1 MCGRY
6 FWTHD
11 AEDALEE
18 DFPELVG
25 QILQQADSLRAGD
38 YTPAMKA
45 LALAGGGDS
54 GPAGGTGSMATG
66 NASGSLTDKADSTSR
81 KGSPLRSPLT
91 LQILQWGFPGFDK
104 GKLLINAR
112 AESVKDR
119 PTFRESFAQG
129 RCVLPAA
136 GFYEWDKSKEK
147 VTFTVSDRPILYL
160 AGIWRPYGPE
170 QRFVILTREANA
182 SMAPVHDRMP
192 LILTKEEVEPWVGE
206 RAGAERLLTKELPM
220 LKAERP
226 YEQLAFEW

>member
-45 LALAGGGDS
+45 MALVGGASS
-54 GPAGGTGSMATG
+54 GPASETGSIASG
-66 NASGSLTDKADSTSR
+66 NANGSLADITGRESGSPRRELT
-81 KGSPLRSPLT
+81 P
-91 LQILQWGFPGFDK
+91 QVLQWGFPGFDK

-119 PTFRESFAQG
+119 PTFRGSFEQG

-136 GFYEWDKSKEK
+136 GFYEWDRSKEK
-147 VTFTVSDRPILYL
+147 VTFTVPDRPILYL

-170 QRFVILTREANA
+170 KRFVILTREANA

-192 LILTKEEVEPWVGE
+192 LILTREEVAPWVSE
-206 RAGAERLLTKELPM
+206 RAEAERLLVKELPM

-226 YEQLAFEW
+226 YEQLMFEW

>member
-45 LALAGGGDS
+45 MALVGGAS
-54 GPAGGTGSMATG
+54 GVAEGSTGSE
-66 NASGSLTDKADSTSR
+66 SS
-81 KGSPLRSPLT
+81 SPRRVLAAKVF
-91 LQILQWGFPGFDK
+91 QWGFPGFDK

-119 PTFRESFAQG
+119 PTFSRSFEQG

-136 GFYEWDKSKEK
+136 GFYEWDRSKEK
-147 VTFTVSDRPILYL
+147 VTFTVPDRPILYL

-182 SMAPVHDRMP
+182 SMAPVHDRML
-192 LILTKEEVEPWVGE
+192 LILTREEVAPWVSE
-206 RAGAERLLTKELPM
+206 RAEAERLLVKELPM

-226 YEQLAFEW
+226 YEQLTFEW

>member
-6 FWTHD
+6 FWTND

-18 DFPELVG
+18 DFPELVDE
-25 QILQQADSLRAGD
+25 LLRQAHMLRAGD

-45 LALAGGGDS
+45 LALTGG
-54 GPAGGTGSMATG
+54 
-66 NASGSLTDKADSTSR
+66 K
-81 KGSPLRSPLT
+81 T
-91 LQILQWGFPGFDK
+91 LAAQVLQWGFPGFDK

-119 PTFRESFAQG
+119 PTFSRSFEQG

-147 VTFTVSDRPILYL
+147 VTFTVSDKPILYL

-182 SMAPVHDRMP
+182 SMSPVHDRMP
-192 LILTKEEVEPWVGE
+192 LILTREEVAPWVSE
-206 RAGAERLLTKELPM
+206 RAEAERLLVKELPM

-226 YEQLAFEW
+226 YEQLTFEW

>member
-18 DFPELVG
+18 DFPELVDE
-25 QILQQADSLRAGD
+25 LLRQAHMLRAGD

-45 LALAGGGDS
+45 LALTGG
-54 GPAGGTGSMATG
+54 
-66 NASGSLTDKADSTSR
+66 K
-81 KGSPLRSPLT
+81 T
-91 LQILQWGFPGFDK
+91 LAAQVLQWGFPGFDK

-119 PTFRESFAQG
+119 PTFRGGFEQG

-136 GFYEWDKSKEK
+136 GFYEWDRSKEK
-147 VTFTVSDRPILYL
+147 VTFTVPDRPILYL

-192 LILTKEEVEPWVGE
+192 LILTREEVAPWVGE
-206 RAGAERLLTKELPM
+206 RAEAERLLVKELPM

-226 YEQLAFEW
+226 YEQLTFEW

>member
-6 FWTHD
+6 FWTND

-18 DFPELVG
+18 DFPELVDE
-25 QILQQADSLRAGD
+25 LLRQAHMLRAGD

-45 LALAGGGDS
+45 LALTGG
-54 GPAGGTGSMATG
+54 
-66 NASGSLTDKADSTSR
+66 K
-81 KGSPLRSPLT
+81 T
-91 LQILQWGFPGFDK
+91 LAAQVLQWGFPGFDK

-119 PTFRESFAQG
+119 PTFSRSFEQG

-147 VTFTVSDRPILYL
+147 VTFTVPDRPILYL

-192 LILTKEEVEPWVGE
+192 LILTREEVAPWVSE
-206 RAGAERLLTKELPM
+206 RAEAERLLVKELPM

-226 YEQLAFEW
+226 YEQLTFEW

>member
-6 FWTHD
+6 FWTND

-18 DFPELVG
+18 DFPELVDE
-25 QILQQADSLRAGD
+25 LLRQAHMLRAGD

-45 LALAGGGDS
+45 LALTGG
-54 GPAGGTGSMATG
+54 
-66 NASGSLTDKADSTSR
+66 K
-81 KGSPLRSPLT
+81 T
-91 LQILQWGFPGFDK
+91 LAAQVLQWGFPGFDK

-119 PTFRESFAQG
+119 PTFSRSFEQG

-136 GFYEWDKSKEK
+136 GFYEWDRSKEK
-147 VTFTVSDRPILYL
+147 VTFTVPDRPILYL

-170 QRFVILTREANA
+170 KRFVILTREANA

-192 LILTKEEVEPWVGE
+192 LILTREEVAPWVSE
-206 RAGAERLLTKELPM
+206 RAEAERLLVKELPM

-226 YEQLAFEW
+226 YEQLMFEW

>member
-18 DFPELVG
+18 DFPELMDE
-25 QILQQADSLRAGD
+25 ILRQSQTLRAGD
-38 YTPAMKA
+38 YTPALKA
-45 LALAGGGDS
+45 IALTGGASS
-54 GPAGGTGSMATG
+54 GPASETGSIASG
-66 NASGSLTDKADSTSR
+66 NANGSLADITGCESSSPRR
-81 KGSPLRSPLT
+81 KLT
-91 LQILQWGFPGFDK
+91 PQVLQWGFPGFDK

-119 PTFRESFAQG
+119 PTFSRSFEQG

-147 VTFTVSDRPILYL
+147 VTFTVPDRPILYL

-170 QRFVILTREANA
+170 KRFVILTREANA

-192 LILTKEEVEPWVGE
+192 LILTREEVAPWVSE
-206 RAGAERLLTKELPM
+206 RAEAERLLVKELPM

-226 YEQLAFEW
+226 YEQLMFEW

>member
-18 DFPELVG
+18 DFPELMDE
-25 QILQQADSLRAGD
+25 ILRQSQTLRAGD

-45 LALAGGGDS
+45 LALTGG
-54 GPAGGTGSMATG
+54 
-66 NASGSLTDKADSTSR
+66 K
-81 KGSPLRSPLT
+81 T
-91 LQILQWGFPGFDK
+91 LAAQVLQWGFPGFDK

-119 PTFRESFAQG
+119 PTFRGGFEQG

-136 GFYEWDKSKEK
+136 GFYEWDRSKEK
-147 VTFTVSDRPILYL
+147 VTFTVPGKPILYL

-192 LILTKEEVEPWVGE
+192 LILTREEVAPWVSE
-206 RAGAERLLTKELPM
+206 RAEAERLLVKELPM

-226 YEQLAFEW
+226 YEQLTFEW

>member
-45 LALAGGGDS
+45 MALVGGAGS
-54 GPAGGTGSMATG
+54 GPASGTGSIASG
-66 NASGSLTDKADSTSR
+66 NANGSLADITGRESGSPRRELT
-81 KGSPLRSPLT
+81 P
-91 LQILQWGFPGFDK
+91 QVLQWGFPGFDK

-119 PTFRESFAQG
+119 PTFRGSFEQG

-136 GFYEWDKSKEK
+136 GFYEWDRSKEK
-147 VTFTVSDRPILYL
+147 VTFTVPDRPILYL

-170 QRFVILTREANA
+170 KRFVILTREANA

-192 LILTKEEVEPWVGE
+192 LILTREEVAPWVSE
-206 RAGAERLLTKELPM
+206 RAEAERLLVKELPM

-226 YEQLAFEW
+226 YEQLMFEW

>member
-18 DFPELVG
+18 DFPELVDE
-25 QILQQADSLRAGD
+25 LLRQAHMLRAGD

-45 LALAGGGDS
+45 LALTGG
-54 GPAGGTGSMATG
+54 
-66 NASGSLTDKADSTSR
+66 K
-81 KGSPLRSPLT
+81 T
-91 LQILQWGFPGFDK
+91 LAAQVLQWGFPGFDK

-119 PTFRESFAQG
+119 PTFSRSFEQG

-147 VTFTVSDRPILYL
+147 VTFTVSDKPILYL

-182 SMAPVHDRMP
+182 SMSPVHDRMP
-192 LILTKEEVEPWVGE
+192 LILTREEVAPWVSE
-206 RAGAERLLTKELPM
+206 RAEAERLLVKELPM

-226 YEQLAFEW
+226 YEQLTFEW

>member
-6 FWTHD
+6 FWTND

-18 DFPELVG
+18 DFPELVDE
-25 QILQQADSLRAGD
+25 LLRQAHMLRAGD

-45 LALAGGGDS
+45 LALTGG
-54 GPAGGTGSMATG
+54 
-66 NASGSLTDKADSTSR
+66 K
-81 KGSPLRSPLT
+81 T
-91 LQILQWGFPGFDK
+91 LAAQVLQWGFPGFDK

-119 PTFRESFAQG
+119 PTFRGSFEQG

-136 GFYEWDKSKEK
+136 GFYEWDRSKEK
-147 VTFTVSDRPILYL
+147 VTFTVPDRPILYL

-170 QRFVILTREANA
+170 KRFVILTREANA

-192 LILTKEEVEPWVGE
+192 LILTREEVAPWVGE
-206 RAGAERLLTKELPM
+206 RAEAERLLVKELPM

-226 YEQLAFEW
+226 YEQLMFEW

>member
-6 FWTHD
+6 FWTND

-45 LALAGGGDS
+45 MALVGGASS
-54 GPAGGTGSMATG
+54 GPASGTGSIASG
-66 NASGSLTDKADSTSR
+66 NANGSLADITGRESGSSRRELT
-81 KGSPLRSPLT
+81 P
-91 LQILQWGFPGFDK
+91 QVLQWGFPGFDK

-119 PTFRESFAQG
+119 PTFSRSFEQG
-129 RCVLPAA
+129 RCVLPA
-136 GFYEWDKSKEK
+136 
-147 VTFTVSDRPILYL
+147 ILYL

-182 SMAPVHDRMP
+182 SMSPVHDRMP
-192 LILTKEEVEPWVGE
+192 LILTREEVAPWVGE
-206 RAGAERLLTKELPM
+206 RAEAERLLVKELPM

-226 YEQLAFEW
+226 YEQLTFEW

>member
-45 LALAGGGDS
+45 MALVGGASS
-54 GPAGGTGSMATG
+54 GPASETGSIASG
-66 NASGSLTDKADSTSR
+66 NANGSLADITGRESS
-81 KGSPLRSPLT
+81 SPRRELT
-91 LQILQWGFPGFDK
+91 PQVLQWGFPGFDK

-119 PTFRESFAQG
+119 PTFRGSFEQG

-147 VTFTVSDRPILYL
+147 VTFTVPDKPILYL

-182 SMAPVHDRMP
+182 SMSPVHDRMP
-192 LILTKEEVEPWVGE
+192 LILTKEEVEPWVSE
-206 RAGAERLLTKELPM
+206 RAEAERLLVKELPM

-226 YEQLAFEW
+226 YEQLMFEW

>member
-6 FWTHD
+6 FWTND

-45 LALAGGGDS
+45 MALVGGASS
-54 GPAGGTGSMATG
+54 GPASETGSIASG
-66 NASGSLTDKADSTSR
+66 NANGSLADITGRESGSPRRELT
-81 KGSPLRSPLT
+81 P
-91 LQILQWGFPGFDK
+91 QVLQWGFPGFDK

-119 PTFRESFAQG
+119 PTFRGSFEQG

-136 GFYEWDKSKEK
+136 GFYEWDRSKEK
-147 VTFTVSDRPILYL
+147 VTFTVPDRPILYL

-182 SMAPVHDRMP
+182 SMSPVHDRMP
-192 LILTKEEVEPWVGE
+192 LILTREEVAPWVGE
-206 RAGAERLLTKELPM
+206 RAEAERLLVKELPM

-226 YEQLAFEW
+226 YEQLTFEW

>member
-6 FWTHD
+6 FWTND

-45 LALAGGGDS
+45 MALVGGASS
-54 GPAGGTGSMATG
+54 GPASGTGSI
-66 NASGSLTDKADSTSR
+66 ASGNVNGSLADITGRESD
-81 KGSPLRSPLT
+81 SPRRELT
-91 LQILQWGFPGFDK
+91 PQVLQWGFPGFDK

-119 PTFRESFAQG
+119 PTFRGSFEQG

-147 VTFTVSDRPILYL
+147 VTFTVPDKPILYL

-182 SMAPVHDRMP
+182 SMSPVHDRMP
-192 LILTKEEVEPWVGE
+192 LILTREEVAPWVSE
-206 RAGAERLLTKELPM
+206 RAEAERLLVKELPM

-226 YEQLAFEW
+226 YEQLMFEW

>member
-18 DFPELVG
+18 DFPELVDE
-25 QILQQADSLRAGD
+25 LLRQAHMLRAGD

-45 LALAGGGDS
+45 LALTGG
-54 GPAGGTGSMATG
+54 
-66 NASGSLTDKADSTSR
+66 K
-81 KGSPLRSPLT
+81 T
-91 LQILQWGFPGFDK
+91 LAAQVLQWGFPGFDK

-119 PTFRESFAQG
+119 PTFSRSFEQG

-147 VTFTVSDRPILYL
+147 VTFTVPDRPILYL

-170 QRFVILTREANA
+170 KRFVILTREANA

-192 LILTKEEVEPWVGE
+192 LILTREEVAPWVSE
-206 RAGAERLLTKELPM
+206 RAEAERLLVKELPM

-226 YEQLAFEW
+226 YEQLMFEW